1 MESILVMYAHIVL
14 TVKNKKYFENREL
27 LFQMSLI
34 NSRLHFE
41 NLRLII
47 NADISFVIYPRFLC
61 QFLCHGKL
69 FRNVPMTEYY
79 KKISRSINMIFPI
92 KAMIFD
98 ADGVLLDSLSVW
110 KELGKRYITDLGY
123 QPVAGMDEI
132 LFSMSMEQGAAW
144 LKSRFTLEYS
154 EEKIVMD
161 LKARIR
167 KYYFEEVPAKSGARE
182 LLQCLAEQKIPA
194 AVATSSPREHI
205 CRALERNGLLS
216 FFDKIYTTSEIGE
229 SKHSPK
235 VYFTAAVALG
245 SEPSRTLVV
254 EDSLYALQTAGK
266 AGLLT
271 AGIYDA
277 LGEPDQEQLKK
288 DAYIYCRDLTE
299 LQNHIFTENGG
310 NQR

>member
-1 MESILVMYAHIVL
+1 
-14 TVKNKKYFENREL
+14 
-27 LFQMSLI
+27 
-34 NSRLHFE
+34 
-41 NLRLII
+41 
-47 NADISFVIYPRFLC
+47 
-61 QFLCHGKL
+61 
-69 FRNVPMTEYY
+69 
-79 KKISRSINMIFPI
+79 MIFPI

-132 LFSMSMEQGAAW
+132 LFPMSMEQGAAW
-144 LKSRFTLEYS
+144 LKNRFTLEYS

-167 KYYFEEVPAKSGARE
+167 KYYFEEV
-182 LLQCLAEQKIPA
+182 PA

-235 VYFTAAVALG
+235 VYFTAAEALG

-266 AGLLT
+266 AGFLT

>member
-1 MESILVMYAHIVL
+1 
-14 TVKNKKYFENREL
+14 
-27 LFQMSLI
+27 MSLI
-34 NSRLHFE
+34 NSRLHFG

-47 NADISFVIYPRFLC
+47 NADISFVIYPRFLY

-69 FRNVPMTEYY
+69 FRNVPMTEYH

-132 LFSMSMEQGAAW
+132 LFPMSMEQGAAW
-144 LKSRFTLEYS
+144 LKSRFALGFS
-154 EEKIVMD
+154 EEKIVED
-161 LKARIR
+161 LKVRIQN
-167 KYYFEEVPAKSGARE
+167 YYFEEVPAKSGARE
-182 LLQCLAEQKIPA
+182 LFQYLASQKIPA
-194 AVATSSPREHI
+194 VVATSSPKEHI
-205 CRALERNGLLS
+205 RRALKRNGLLP
-216 FFDKIYTTSEIGE
+216 FLKEIYTTSEIGE
-229 SKHSPK
+229 SKYSPK
-235 VYFTAAVALG
+235 IYLTAAKVLG
-245 SEPSRTLVV
+245 TEPSMTLVV

-266 AGLLT
+266 AGFLT

-288 DAYIYCRDLTE
+288 DAHIYCQNLTE
-299 LQNHIFTENGG
+299 LQNYIFTENGG
-310 NQR
+310 NEK